1 MKLKIGDSI
10 NITFNNVNI
19 VGYVSGISTRENDK
33 EFVTYYYFDQISDS
47 GDEEI
52 SFSLS
57 TRKDKTTNENRE

>member
-10 NITFNNVNI
+10 NITFNDVNI

-33 EFVTYYYFDQISDS
+33 EFVTYYYFDQMSDS

-57 TRKDKTTNENRE
+57 TRKDKIKDED

>member
-10 NITFNNVNI
+10 NISFNDVNI

-47 GDEEI
+47 GDEEV

-57 TRKDKTTNENRE
+57 TRKDKIKNE